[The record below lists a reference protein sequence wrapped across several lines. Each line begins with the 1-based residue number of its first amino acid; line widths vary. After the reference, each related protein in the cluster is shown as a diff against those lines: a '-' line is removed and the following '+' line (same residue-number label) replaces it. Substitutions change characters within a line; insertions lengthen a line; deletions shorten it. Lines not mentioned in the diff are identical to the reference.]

1 MNDQSNIKITKKKV
15 VADLETIRKLFEER
29 EKRRR
34 KRRIFDEVLK

>member
-1 MNDQSNIKITKKKV
+1 MVEKVRKITS
-15 VADLETIRKLFEER
+15 DLETIRKLFEER

>member
-1 MNDQSNIKITKKKV
+1 MVQKEVKKV
-15 VADLETIRKLFEER
+15 TADLETIRKLFEER

>member
-1 MNDQSNIKITKKKV
+1 MTEKIKKV
-15 VADLETIRKLFEER
+15 TADLETIRKLFEER